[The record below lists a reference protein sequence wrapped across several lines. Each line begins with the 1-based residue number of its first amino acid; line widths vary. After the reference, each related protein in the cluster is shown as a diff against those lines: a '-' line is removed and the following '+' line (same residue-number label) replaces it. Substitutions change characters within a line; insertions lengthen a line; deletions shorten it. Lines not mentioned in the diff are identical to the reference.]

1 MRQPL
6 GPADVFAAL
15 LDGIIRRS
23 GGAGNI
29 GQLRLRLDRAVDG
42 TALARAWRRL
52 GEEAWPLGGRVVH
65 GLRGMRLCFA
75 GPVPLDAEPCANI
88 DAAADAHL
96 QEGTGRVLARLAVA
110 ERGVVLT
117 WHHALC
123 DARAAAGLLAAL
135 PALAAGKR
143 LGERWWDPGYRNVPG
158 LPATARA
165 RGQQAQQAMPLLMPH
180 RQVPL
185 WRPLE
190 RAGGE
195 RSPANRARPFARHT
209 TVIGGD
215 ELTTFQ
221 ARQRQATG
229 RMAETPFLLAC
240 VAAALEA
247 CLGIGG
253 DVLMPLTVD
262 LRETG
267 DRRLLANCHGYCFLR
282 VPAGLASRDLALA
295 AQHLKQA
302 HRDWLAADGLV
313 KLSSSMSWFSYL
325 PERLTTAQL
334 GNHQAGVWASCVV
347 ANAGASPLTG
357 DWFGAQP
364 LALDHAVLIP
374 ANPGVGALFH
384 RDARGL
390 VFDTLACGRVAG
402 VLPPAHLAAE
412 LRRQLLE
419 RPLAPESAGAAP
431 RGS

>member
-15 LDGIIRRS
+15 LDGIIRRA

-29 GQLRLRLDRAVDG
+29 GQLRLRLDRSIDGNAV
-42 TALARAWRRL
+42 ARAWQRL
-52 GEEAWPLGGRVVH
+52 GEEAWPLGGRVIH
-65 GLRGMRLCFA
+65 GLRGMHLCFA
-75 GPVPLDAEPCANI
+75 GPAPLSAECCDDLDAM
-88 DAAADAHL
+88 ADAHL
-96 QEGTGRVLARLAVA
+96 NDGTGRVLARLAVA
-110 ERGVVLT
+110 EHGVALT

-135 PALAAGKR
+135 PALAVGKR
-143 LGERWWDPGYRNVPG
+143 LGERWWEPGYRGIPG
-158 LPATARA
+158 LPATARE
-165 RGQQAQQAMPLLMPH
+165 RGQQAQQAMPLLKPH
-180 RQVPL
+180 RLVPL

-190 RAGGE
+190 RAGQPT
-195 RSPANRARPFARHT
+195 SPANRARPFARHT

-215 ELTTFQ
+215 ELTSFQ

-229 RMAETPFLLAC
+229 RMAETAFLLAC

-247 CLGIGG
+247 CLGVGG

-267 DRRLLANCHGYCFLR
+267 ERRLLANCHGYCFLR
-282 VPAGLASRDLALA
+282 VPAGLATKDLMLA
-295 AQHLKQA
+295 AQHLKQT

-357 DWFGAQP
+357 EWFGAQP
-364 LALDHAVLIP
+364 LALDHAALIP
-374 ANPGVGALFH
+374 ANPGIGVLFH

-390 VFDTLACGRVAG
+390 VFDTLACGRVVNA
-402 VLPPAHLAAE
+402 LPPERLAAE
-412 LRRQLLE
+412 LKRQLIE
-419 RPLAPESAGAAP
+419 RPLTA
-431 RGS
+431 

>member
-1 MRQPL
+1 MRQSL

-15 LDGIIRRS
+15 LDGIIRRA

-29 GQLRLRLDRAVDG
+29 GQLRLRLDRALDG
-42 TALARAWRRL
+42 EAVARAWRRL

-65 GLRGMRLCFA
+65 GLHGMKLCFA
-75 GPVPLDAEPCANI
+75 GPAPLAAEPCADL

-96 QEGTGRVLARLAVA
+96 AQGTGRVLARLAVA
-110 ERGVVLT
+110 ADAVALT

-135 PALAAGKR
+135 PALAAGGR
-143 LGERWWDPGYRNVPG
+143 LGERWWEPGYRAIPG

-165 RGQQAQQAMPLLMPH
+165 RGQQAQEALQLLRPH
-180 RQVPL
+180 RVVPL
-185 WRPLE
+185 WRPLT
-190 RAGGE
+190 RAS
-195 RSPANRARPFARHT
+195 RQAVSSNHARPFARHT
-209 TVIGGD
+209 TVLGGD
-215 ELTTFQ
+215 DLAAFQ

-247 CLGIGG
+247 CLGVRG

-262 LRETG
+262 LREG
-267 DRRLLANCHGYCFLR
+267 GERRLLANCHGYCFLR
-282 VPAGLASRDLALA
+282 VPAGLASRDLTLA

-325 PERLTTAQL
+325 PERVTRSEL
-334 GNHQAGVWASCVV
+334 GNHQSGVWASCVV
-347 ANAGASPLTG
+347 ANAGASPFTG
-357 DWFGAQP
+357 EWFGARP

-374 ANPGVGALFH
+374 ANPGVGVLFH

-390 VFDTLACGRVAG
+390 VFDTLACGRVVS
-402 VLPPAHLAAE
+402 VLPPERLARE
-412 LRRQLLE
+412 LRRALLE
-419 RPLAPESAGAAP
+419 RPLD
-431 RGS
+431 R

>member
-29 GQLRLRLDRAVDG
+29 GQLRLRLDREIDG
-42 TALARAWRRL
+42 EALARAWRRL
-52 GEEAWPLGGRVVH
+52 GEEAWPLGGRVLH

-75 GPVPLDAEPCANI
+75 GPVPLSTERCTDLDAT
-88 DAAADAHL
+88 ADVHL
-96 QEGTGRVLARLAVA
+96 DEGTGHVLARLAVA
-110 ERGVVLT
+110 ERGVALT

-123 DARAAAGLLAAL
+123 DARAASGLLAAL

-143 LGERWWDPGYRNVPG
+143 LGERWWEAGYRGIPG
-158 LPATARA
+158 LPPTARE
-165 RGQQAQQAMPLLMPH
+165 RGQQAQQAMPLLKPH
-180 RQVPL
+180 RLVPL

-190 RAGGE
+190 RAGKPV
-195 RSPANRARPFARHT
+195 SPANRARPFARHT

-215 ELTTFQ
+215 ELTAFQ
-221 ARQRQATG
+221 GRQRQATG

-247 CLGIGG
+247 CLGVGG

-262 LRETG
+262 LREAG

-282 VPAGLASRDLALA
+282 VPAGLASKDLTLA

-334 GNHQAGVWASCVV
+334 GNHQPGVWASCVV
-347 ANAGASPLTG
+347 ANAGASPITG
-357 DWFGAQP
+357 EWFGAQP
-364 LALDHAVLIP
+364 LALDHAALIP
-374 ANPGVGALFH
+374 ANPGVGVLFH

-390 VFDTLACGRVAG
+390 VFDTLACGRVVS
-402 VLPPAHLAAE
+402 VLSPARLAAA
-412 LRRQLLE
+412 LRQQLLE
-419 RPLAPESAGAAP
+419 RPLTTS
-431 RGS
+431 